1 VRLILASASPRRA
14 ELLRAAGF
22 DFETVVADVDEQVHA
37 GEAPSTYV
45 RRLAAEK
52 SAAVQAALKGC
63 ATSDGSG
70 KADGA
75 RVLVAQTFRPADT
88 IVLGADTTVVV
99 DGDILGKPRD
109 DEESAAML
117 RRLSGR
123 RHEVLTGISIRQ
135 GAYELGRVETTT
147 VWFAPLTKEDISRY
161 VASGEGRDKAGAYA
175 IQGLAS
181 RFVPRIE
188 GSYSNVVGLP
198 VAAVSELVRS
208 VLASH
213 LETGY
218 SDQ

>member
-14 ELLRAAGF
+14 DLLRAAGF
-22 DFETVVADVDEQVHA
+22 TFETVVADVDEQPRA
-37 GEAPSTYV
+37 GESPSTYV

-52 SAAVQAALKGC
+52 SAAVQAALRAC
-63 ATSDGSG
+63 ATSDG
-70 KADGA
+70 AP
-75 RVLVAQTFRPADT
+75 VLVAQAFRPAHT

-109 DEESAAML
+109 DEEAAAML
-117 RRLSGR
+117 SRLSGR

-135 GAYELGRVETTT
+135 GAFELGRVETTA
-147 VWFAPLTKEDISRY
+147 VWFAALTKEDIARY

-181 RFVPRIE
+181 RFIPRIE
-188 GSYSNVVGLP
+188 GSYANVVGLP

-213 LETGY
+213 PETGY
-218 SDQ
+218 SDP

>member
-1 VRLILASASPRRA
+1 MRLILASASPRRA
-14 ELLRAAGF
+14 ALLRAAGF
-22 DFETVVADVDEQVHA
+22 TFETVVANVDEQPRA
-37 GEAPSTYV
+37 GESPSTYV

-52 SAAVQAALKGC
+52 SAAVQAGLKAC
-63 ATSDGSG
+63 TTP
-70 KADGA
+70 
-75 RVLVAQTFRPADT
+75 VDT
-88 IVLGADTTVVV
+88 IILGADTTVVV

-135 GAYELGRVETTT
+135 GAYELGRVETTA
-147 VWFAPLTKEDISRY
+147 VWVAALTKEDIAEY

-198 VAAVSELVRS
+198 VAAVAELVRS

-213 LETGY
+213 PETGY
-218 SDQ
+218 SDR

>member
-22 DFETVVADVDEQVHA
+22 TFETVVADVDEQPRA
-37 GEAPSTYV
+37 GESPSTYV

-52 SAAVQAALKGC
+52 SAAVQL
-63 ATSDGSG
+63 
-70 KADGA
+70 
-75 RVLVAQTFRPADT
+75 RVPREA
-88 IVLGADTTVVV
+88 IILGADTTVVV

-109 DEESAAML
+109 DEDSAAML

-135 GAYELGRVETTT
+135 AAYELGRVETTA
-147 VWFAPLTKEDISRY
+147 VWFAALTKEDISRY

-198 VAAVSELVRS
+198 VAAVAELVRS

-213 LETGY
+213 SETGY
-218 SDQ
+218 SER